1 MYHHRLSA
9 LALGFLAL
17 AILSPAVAQTWRGSE
32 VIGVQASSSKG
43 KPIAGARVVLTYQGR
58 GSEASPP
65 DVETN
70 QKGRAVI
77 AGLAQGPWQIEVQHP
92 DFLSYVALFDLQ
104 RGKKPSVSASFLEAG
119 GRSLT
124 PMKVKLS
131 KGNPRDASPPLSTRE
146 ARTQTL
152 PPAEPDRTTEES
164 KIAASPPTVETA
176 PPEEPMTA
184 EQPSPSEDLTPEPK
198 PEPEVQAVEEPST
211 IDARPPIEEPEI
223 AAVQEP
229 EIPKPLPEP
238 SLESASIEPEPELQT
253 DTLVEPAEQLPEAQ
267 TTTPGAPEPS
277 TPGPIEEEPVQEP
290 TRIMEQPME
299 ETAEREPVEVPPEPT
314 DRPVVPSV
322 IVEESPRQEPLP
334 EPAIVTEEQV
344 EVEAPPAP
352 ELEAPVAAAV
362 PSPWAPAAAA
372 PILTP
377 DDTPAISSYR
387 DGICAECRTGEWA
400 VTADQTVAAGSTLCP
415 GEVAREARQ
424 AADGLSSSMQLE
436 LSGFV
441 GPTADGSSGEA
452 LTSVEPEVAQ
462 AFRQQLAP
470 YLGATSNCQ
479 VVSVVLPKSVRFAGF
494 RYEAFDDGGGG
505 QCMPD
510 QGCLISRARWLASPV
525 VQRGFNATVV
535 YGIFENMAADKQR
548 FARLKVY
555 FRPPNARWQPPTR

>member
-1 MYHHRLSA
+1 M
-9 LALGFLAL
+9 
-17 AILSPAVAQTWRGSE
+17 
-32 VIGVQASSSKG
+32 
-43 KPIAGARVVLTYQGR
+43 
-58 GSEASPP
+58 
-65 DVETN
+65 
-70 QKGRAVI
+70 
-77 AGLAQGPWQIEVQHP
+77 
-92 DFLSYVALFDLQ
+92 
-104 RGKKPSVSASFLEAG
+104 
-119 GRSLT
+119 
-124 PMKVKLS
+124 
-131 KGNPRDASPPLSTRE
+131 
-146 ARTQTL
+146 
-152 PPAEPDRTTEES
+152 EE
-164 KIAASPPTVETA
+164 
-176 PPEEPMTA
+176 
-184 EQPSPSEDLTPEPK
+184 
-198 PEPEVQAVEEPST
+198 
-211 IDARPPIEEPEI
+211 PIEE
-223 AAVQEP
+223 
-229 EIPKPLPEP
+229 
-238 SLESASIEPEPELQT
+238 S
-253 DTLVEPAEQLPEAQ
+253 
-267 TTTPGAPEPS
+267 
-277 TPGPIEEEPVQEP
+277 
-290 TRIMEQPME
+290 
-299 ETAEREPVEVPPEPT
+299 AEREPVEVPPEPT